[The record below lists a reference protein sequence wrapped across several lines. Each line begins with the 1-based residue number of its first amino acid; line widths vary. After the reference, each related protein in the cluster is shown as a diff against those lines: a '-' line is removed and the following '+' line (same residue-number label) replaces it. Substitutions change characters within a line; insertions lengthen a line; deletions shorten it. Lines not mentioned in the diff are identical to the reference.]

1 MLKAQS
7 LTKSFGSRL
16 AVNGIS
22 FDVKPG
28 EVLGFLGPNGAGK
41 STTMRMMTG
50 FIAPTSGHA
59 FIDGLDV
66 SLHPVEARRRFG
78 YLPENAPLYQ
88 EMTVEGFL
96 DFCAETRGLSGS
108 IRKKAV
114 DNALELCQLESAR
127 HQIIATLS
135 KGYSHRACFA
145 QALVH
150 NPPALLL
157 DEPTDGLDPNQK
169 YDMRRM
175 IKEMGREKAI
185 LISTHLLDEVE
196 DICTRVIIIDK
207 GRLVLDKPIADVK
220 GQLFEIFRKLT
231 AAHA

>member
-16 AVNGIS
+16 AVNDIS

-59 FIDGLDV
+59 FIDDLDV
-66 SLHPVEARRRFG
+66 ALHPVEARRRFG

-96 DFCAETRGLSGS
+96 SFCAETRGLVKTEC
-108 IRKKAV
+108 KKAV
-114 DNALELCQLESAR
+114 DNALELCQLQGVR
-127 HQIIATLS
+127 RQVIGTLS

-169 YDMRRM
+169 YEMRRM

-196 DICTRVIIIDK
+196 DICTRVVIIDK
-207 GRLVLDKPIADVK
+207 GRLVMDKPIADVK
-220 GQLFEIFRKLT
+220 GHLFEIFRKLT
-231 AAHA
+231 AATA

>member
-7 LTKSFGSRL
+7 LKKTFGSRL
-16 AVNGIS
+16 AVNDIS
-22 FDVKPG
+22 FEVHPG

-59 FIDGLDV
+59 FIDDLDV
-66 SLHPVEARRRFG
+66 SVNPVEARSRFG

-88 EMTVEGFL
+88 EMTVEDFL
-96 DFCAETRGLSGS
+96 AFCAETRGIASAE
-108 IRKKAV
+108 RQKAI
-114 DNALELCQLESAR
+114 DNVLELCQLQNVR
-127 HQIIATLS
+127 RQIIGTLS
-135 KGYSHRACFA
+135 KGYSHRTCFA

-169 YDMRRM
+169 FEMRKM
-175 IKEMGREKAI
+175 IKEMGRDKAI

-207 GRLVLDKPIADVK
+207 GQLVLDKPIADVK
-220 GQLFEIFRKLT
+220 GHLFEIFRKLT
-231 AAHA
+231 AASA

>member
-16 AVNGIS
+16 AVNDIS

-59 FIDGLDV
+59 FIDDLDV
-66 SLHPVEARRRFG
+66 ALHPVEARRRFG

-96 DFCAETRGLSGS
+96 SFCAETRGLVKMEC
-108 IRKKAV
+108 KKAV
-114 DNALELCQLESAR
+114 DNALELCQLQGVR
-127 HQIIATLS
+127 RQVIGTLS
-135 KGYSHRACFA
+135 KEVFACICK
-145 QALVH
+145 ALNMCRCKVRLI
-150 NPPALLL
+150 PLLFVAMC
-157 DEPTDGLDPNQK
+157 GI
-169 YDMRRM
+169 
-175 IKEMGREKAI
+175 IKEAKTI
-185 LISTHLLDEVE
+185 VYSTVN
-196 DICTRVIIIDK
+196 TII
-207 GRLVLDKPIADVK
+207 
-220 GQLFEIFRKLT
+220 
-231 AAHA
+231 

>member
-1 MLKAQS
+1 MLKAES
-7 LTKSFGSRL
+7 LKKTFGSRL
-16 AVNGIS
+16 AVDDVS
-22 FDVKPG
+22 FTVKPG

-59 FIDGLDV
+59 FVNGLDV
-66 SLHPVEARRRFG
+66 ALHPVEARRQFG

-88 EMTVEGFL
+88 EMTVAGFL
-96 DFCAETRGLSGS
+96 DFCAEMHGLSS
-108 IRKKAV
+108 TERKDAV
-114 DNALELCQLESAR
+114 EKALELCQLQDVR
-127 HQIIATLS
+127 RQVIGTLS

-169 YDMRRM
+169 FEMRRM
-175 IKEMGREKAI
+175 IKEMGKSKAI

-196 DICTRVIIIDK
+196 DVCTRVVVINK
-207 GRLVLDKPIADVK
+207 GKLVLDKPIADVK
-220 GQLFEIFRKLT
+220 GRLFEIFRKLT
-231 AAHA
+231 AVTA

>member
-1 MLKAQS
+1 MLKAES
-7 LTKSFGSRL
+7 LKKTFGARL
-16 AVNGIS
+16 AVDNVS

-59 FIDGLDV
+59 FVNGLDV
-66 SLHPVEARRRFG
+66 ALHPIEARRQFG

-88 EMTVEGFL
+88 EMTVADFL
-96 DFCAETRGLSGS
+96 DFCAEMHGLTATE
-108 IRKKAV
+108 RKEAV
-114 DNALELCQLESAR
+114 EKALELCQLQNVR
-127 HQIIATLS
+127 RQVIGTLS

-169 YDMRRM
+169 FEMRRM
-175 IKEMGREKAI
+175 IKEMGRDKAI

-196 DICTRVIIIDK
+196 DVCTRVVVINK
-207 GRLVLDKPIADVK
+207 GKLVLDKPIADVK
-220 GQLFEIFRKLT
+220 GHLFEIFRKLPAVT
-231 AAHA
+231 A

>member
-7 LTKSFGSRL
+7 LIKKFGARL
-16 AVNGIS
+16 AVNDIS

-50 FIAPTSGHA
+50 YIAPTSGHA

-66 SLHPVEARRRFG
+66 ALHPVEARRRFG

-88 EMTVEGFL
+88 EMTIVDFL
-96 DFCAETRGLSGS
+96 NFCAETRGLNGAV
-108 IRKKAV
+108 RKEAIDK
-114 DNALELCQLESAR
+114 ALELCQLQYVR
-127 HQIIATLS
+127 KQVIGTLS

-169 YDMRRM
+169 YEMRKM
-175 IKEMGREKAI
+175 IREMGRDKAI

-196 DICTRVIIIDK
+196 DICTRVIVIDK
-207 GRLVLDKPIADVK
+207 GQIVLDKPIADVK
-220 GQLFEIFRKLT
+220 GHLFEIFRKLT
-231 AAHA
+231 AATA

>member
-7 LTKSFGSRL
+7 LLKLFGDRI
-16 AVNGIS
+16 AVNDIS

-66 SLHPVEARRRFG
+66 ALHPVEARRRFG

-88 EMTVEGFL
+88 EMTVEDFL
-96 DFCAETRGLSGS
+96 SFCAETRGLFKTE
-108 IRKKAV
+108 RKQAV
-114 DNALELCQLESAR
+114 DNALELCQLQAVR
-127 HQIIATLS
+127 RQVIGTLS

-157 DEPTDGLDPNQK
+157 DEPTDGLDPTQT
-169 YDMRRM
+169 YEMRKM
-175 IKEMGREKAI
+175 IREMGRDKAI

-196 DICTRVIIIDK
+196 DICTRVVIINK
-207 GRLVLDKPIADVK
+207 GQLVLDKPIADVK
-220 GQLFEIFRKLT
+220 GHLFEIFRKMT
-231 AAHA
+231 AATA

>member
-1 MLKAQS
+1 MLKAES
-7 LTKSFGSRL
+7 LKKTFGARL
-16 AVNGIS
+16 AVDNVS

-59 FIDGLDV
+59 FVNGLDV
-66 SLHPVEARRRFG
+66 ALHPIEARRQFG

-88 EMTVEGFL
+88 EMTVADFL
-96 DFCAETRGLSGS
+96 DFCAEMHGLTATE
-108 IRKKAV
+108 RKEAV
-114 DNALELCQLESAR
+114 EKALELCQLQNVR
-127 HQIIATLS
+127 RQVIGTLS
-135 KGYSHRACFA
+135 KGYSHRTCFA

-169 YDMRRM
+169 FEMRRM
-175 IKEMGREKAI
+175 IKEMGRDKAI

-196 DICTRVIIIDK
+196 DVCTRVVVINK
-207 GRLVLDKPIADVK
+207 GKLVLDKPIADVK
-220 GQLFEIFRKLT
+220 GHLFEIFRKLT
-231 AAHA
+231 AVTA